1 MGMLG
6 VVLALEKIV
15 LRVKGLASLDSRAQL
30 RQIQIFG
37 RYI

>member
-15 LRVKGLASLDSRAQL
+15 LRVKGLASLDARTQL
-30 RQIQIFG
+30 RQIPIIG
-37 RYI
+37 GYI